1 MDSNQNFLS
10 NQVNVAVQVLP
21 VSRHHD
27 SYLMVDKAIEVI
39 QQSGVNYR
47 VTPFETVMEGSY
59 DKLMEV
65 VKNVQQACYQS
76 GANQVMCYVKIQSR
90 ANNDVTIMDKMEKYD

>member
-1 MDSNQNFLS
+1 MDANQKFLS

-21 VSRHHD
+21 VSRDHD

-65 VKNVQQACYQS
+65 VKDVQQACYQS
-76 GANQVMCYVKIQSR
+76 GASQVMCYVKIQSR
-90 ANNDVTIMDKMEKYD
+90 AKNDVTILDKMEKYD